1 MTGIGS
7 RAERDLCNCLYGIGL
22 QSIRAPSS
30 GSAPRP
36 QPDVIGARGGRVLV
50 TEAKAGD
57 PPANVDRGE
66 ADALRAVR
74 RAFFAGGLITVRYT
88 GDRSLYLTPTD
99 ALRATPSDHLS
110 IPSSSD
116 RLPWAVALR
125 YDPDVDGYVTGI
137 DGVARDT
144 FPAWLEALS
153 VAQSEVETELEVDPY
168 YPAGGPLDDVRG
180 DE

>member
-7 RAERDLCNCLYGIGL
+7 RAERDLCNCLFGIGC
-22 QSIRAPSS
+22 QSVRAPSS

-57 PPANVDRGE
+57 PPANVGRAE

-74 RAFFAGGLITVRYT
+74 RAFFAAGVITVRYK
-88 GDRSLYLTPTD
+88 GDRTLYLTPTD
-99 ALRATPSDHLS
+99 ALPPTPSDHLS
-110 IPSSSD
+110 IPSSPD
-116 RLPWAVALR
+116 TLPWAVALR

-144 FPAWLEALS
+144 FTAWLEALS

-168 YPAGGPLDDVRG
+168 DPAGGPLDDGR
-180 DE
+180 ES